1 VSTDREKI
9 KHSFYDLEQQLGIKI
24 WQDSLT
30 LPDSDSTHSE
40 QEFHR
45 EQTLGFTFFRDFKE
59 PGRVA
64 VFISDKTQY
73 LQLFR
78 FLPFWFH
85 HFELFLCPQQLIL
98 NRLAILAKDEDFKVH
113 NQATQQLQFI
123 LNYAIK
129 SRASDIHLEC
139 LAKMRRV
146 RIRVDGDLKLL
157 EMREEIGDNLITK
170 IKLISGMDIAKNRL
184 PQDGHFPFLSVDGK
198 RYDLRTSTIPSVNGE
213 KMVIRL
219 LPAIKVNFTMDGMG
233 FPSVHSLI
241 IKEILASHTGMI
253 LVTGP
258 TGSGKT
264 TSLYAILQE
273 LIEKPINIVTIENPV
288 EYRIPWITQVEV
300 NESAGVSFALALRSF
315 LRQDPDVILVGEI
328 RDEETAKIAARAAQT
343 GHLVL
348 STLHSNNC
356 FEALHRLQSLG
367 VSGDDLSSSL
377 RLLISQRLANKKCTC
392 NNATTCEFCS
402 GSGNFGRFP
411 LQELLVISPL
421 IREKLAHNSKITEIE
436 KIAFA
441 EGFKSLRT
449 QGLELVEQN
458 ILDQTELNAI
468 CPL

>member
-1 VSTDREKI
+1 
-9 KHSFYDLEQQLGIKI
+9 
-24 WQDSLT
+24 
-30 LPDSDSTHSE
+30 
-40 QEFHR
+40 
-45 EQTLGFTFFRDFKE
+45 
-59 PGRVA
+59 
-64 VFISDKTQY
+64 
-73 LQLFR
+73 
-78 FLPFWFH
+78 
-85 HFELFLCPQQLIL
+85 
-98 NRLAILAKDEDFKVH
+98 
-113 NQATQQLQFI
+113 
-123 LNYAIK
+123 
-129 SRASDIHLEC
+129 
-139 LAKMRRV
+139 
-146 RIRVDGDLKLL
+146 
-157 EMREEIGDNLITK
+157 
-170 IKLISGMDIAKNRL
+170 
-184 PQDGHFPFLSVDGK
+184 
-198 RYDLRTSTIPSVNGE
+198 
-213 KMVIRL
+213 
-219 LPAIKVNFTMDGMG
+219 
-233 FPSVHSLI
+233 
-241 IKEILASHTGMI
+241 MI

-392 NNATTCEFCS
+392 NKATTCEFCS